1 MKLKKIIQLAV
12 IVSLI
17 VALIYLAFLWLTP
30 TETTLIP
37 SAQISNQSVEQTA
50 QPALVPPINASIEK
64 NSAQQ
69 QTCRITI
76 QPKALNEAWH
86 LLTRERIEQYLLSIA
101 KQAVT
106 KATMGALMIQ
116 SGINPKFGFRQ
127 IRIRSGFATTRLLEK
142 TPTVTVAEDKLFH
155 QLAADKDLNGYIAAY
170 QQHRLPTEKQFLI
183 GHVFYTP
190 FELLFELS
198 KKTSIDVDQ
207 TELLTSVSQL
217 LQAGVIVRLNDLVI
231 ATASGFSVQ
240 VLAMLNNASSFNAD
254 TSFWYDRNYHT
265 LVTLAL
271 AKNHIDAAQFWVN
284 ENIHGEPIPFRNN
297 VLDMIATMGATA
309 KPDQY
314 TSLLP
319 SLFDSGLTANNPA
332 SLDHFSS
339 WLDTELLQK
348 YQSQL
353 NHFSVKQLTDEQH
366 AFIAKSR
373 TAMAKLVLDGP
384 LSISEIN
391 HLTEHNRS
399 CLLDESSKLIWRVF
413 KNAKPISR
421 TTGNRPDNEP
431 KRLTLA
437 ELEAQQ
443 LTKDEIFEALGKY
456 KDLDSKKTV
465 SDYKTALYKRELTE
479 KAKEPKPAEKQ
490 QASDTV
496 KKMIADGDWQQ
507 AIEQHVAEHDK
518 QLDEQ
523 LKLNLSFM
531 MALNAGATTDELLA
545 LVAQG
550 AEVAPE
556 FMMTLIYKGNVALL
570 RGLYQNGFNIH
581 YVFPSG
587 QNAVS
592 LAVQL
597 KKLSML
603 SFFVEHG
610 VSVKPLPYGFDPLD
624 EAIKNLSNDS
634 FNFGYVKLLI
644 NAGAPIEHSHKQAV
658 QKYMQVNHNL
668 YSRLVIKFPLLK
680 I

>member
-1 MKLKKIIQLAV
+1 MKLKKIIQLAA

-37 SAQISNQSVEQTA
+37 SAQLSNQSVEQTA
-50 QPALVPPINASIEK
+50 QPALVHPINASIEK

-101 KQAVT
+101 KQTVT
-106 KATMGALMIQ
+106 KATMKSLMIQ

-127 IRIRSGFATTRLLEK
+127 IHGRSVFASIKFLEK

-170 QQHRLPTEKQFLI
+170 QQQLLPTTKQIFI
-183 GHVFYTP
+183 EYVPYTP

-198 KKTSIDVDQ
+198 KKTADNVDQ
-207 TELLTSVSQL
+207 TALLTSVSQL
-217 LQAGVIVRLNDLVI
+217 LQAGVVVRLKDLVI
-231 ATASGFSVQ
+231 ATASGFSLQ
-240 VLAMLNNASSFNAD
+240 VLAMLNNASQFNTD
-254 TSFWYDRNYHT
+254 TYFFYDRNVHT
-265 LVTLAL
+265 LVTLAI
-271 AKNHIDAAQFWVN
+271 ANNYIDAAQFWLN
-284 ENIHGEPIPFRNN
+284 ENIHAAPLPFKDNA
-297 VLDMIATMGATA
+297 LDMIATKGATT

-314 TSLLP
+314 TSLLT

-332 SLDHFSS
+332 SLDHFTR
-339 WLDTELLQK
+339 WLNTELLQK

-353 NHFSVKQLTDEQH
+353 NHFAVKQLTDEQR
-366 AFIAKSR
+366 AFIVKSR

-391 HLTEHNRS
+391 HLAEHNRS

-421 TTGNRPDNEP
+421 KTGNRQTKS
-431 KRLTLA
+431 KRLTLVQ
-437 ELEAQQ
+437 LEAQQ

-456 KDLDSKKTV
+456 KDLDSKKAV
-465 SDYKTALYKRELTE
+465 SDYKTALYKQELAKKE
-479 KAKEPKPAEKQ
+479 KEPKPAEKQ

-496 KKMIADGDWQQ
+496 KQLIADGDWQQ
-507 AIEQHVAEHDK
+507 AIEQHEAEHDK

-523 LKLNLSFM
+523 LKLTLSFM

-581 YVFPSG
+581 YVFPNG

-610 VSVKPLPYGFDPLD
+610 VNVKPLPYGFDPLD
-624 EAIKNLSNDS
+624 EAIKNLSGDP

-644 NAGAPIEHSHKQAV
+644 NAGAPIEHSHKQTV
-658 QKYMQVNHNL
+658 QKYMQRDHNL